1 MTIDDIKVM
10 PIADRARALVGD
22 MPWVTENLSPGKIA
36 DLVDHIA
43 VVMTAAVLQER
54 EACAEIAA
62 ARSTHWG
69 NEKEIARAIR
79 RRLIP

>member
-10 PIADRARALVGD
+10 PIAERAKALVGD
-22 MPWVTENLSPGKIA
+22 MPWVTQNLSPGKIA

-54 EACAEIAA
+54 EACAAIADTFDSN
-62 ARSTHWG
+62 RG
-69 NEKEIARAIR
+69 NEMEIMRAIR